1 MRRIIVSSSL
11 LAILSLAVLFTTAA
25 TKPPRESARKAAKS
39 RATAKY
45 GNADSITENEMKIY
59 DYFLASDQLEG
70 RNLPSRGYDTAALYV
85 ASHLAE
91 WHLKP
96 LGSTTGTNGPLQP
109 YFQPFELVSRSIVA
123 EESKA
128 SITGAGGGGR
138 GAGGGGGG
146 RGGAAGGGPA
156 EFEFGKD
163 WTAAAGGRGAPP
175 IHPFDLTGS
184 MVFAGNGF
192 VMNKGGV
199 NPYNG
204 LDVKGKIVVV
214 AGIPAELAAQFAA
227 IVGGRGAAPAAGQ
240 PAPLEAC
247 T

>member
-91 WHLKP
+91 WKLKP

-109 YFQPFELVSRSIVA
+109 YFQPFELVSRSVVP
-123 EESKA
+123 EDSKA
-128 SITGAGGGGR
+128 SITIPAGRGGGGR
-138 GAGGGGGG
+138 GAGGGGF
-146 RGGAAGGGPA
+146 GAGPQAGQL
-156 EFEFGKD
+156 EFGKD
-163 WTAAAGGRGAPP
+163 WTVAAGGRGAPP
-175 IHPFDLTGS
+175 VHAFDVSGS
-184 MVFAGNGF
+184 LVFAGSGY
-192 VMNKGGV
+192 V
-199 NPYNG
+199 
-204 LDVKGKIVVV
+204 
-214 AGIPAELAAQFAA
+214 
-227 IVGGRGAAPAAGQ
+227 
-240 PAPLEAC
+240 
-247 T
+247 